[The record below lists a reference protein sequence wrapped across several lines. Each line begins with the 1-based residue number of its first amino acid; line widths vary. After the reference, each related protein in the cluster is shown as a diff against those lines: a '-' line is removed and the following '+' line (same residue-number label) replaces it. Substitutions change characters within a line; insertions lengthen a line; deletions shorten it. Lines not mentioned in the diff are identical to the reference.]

1 MTTVLMLAGA
11 FPLSAVRAQEI
22 PPMAPVLDIPEDVFI
37 PTVLTIGGAMVEVGG
52 IARAE
57 YDSNIYAQEF
67 GEKSDV
73 RLIFQPYVSAR
84 KVGSQ
89 LEISARAEATYR
101 QYLKYDTENAVGAE
115 VRTRVAWSPTESDR
129 VILLGGWMHGIEDRG
144 EPEGRTITS
153 IGPREFDTVDADL
166 SYAHQ
171 GARFGVS
178 VRGTAQAYRY
188 DDLIDQNRNLDSY
201 GLIGRGSYR
210 LSPLINGFVE
220 GFINKR
226 DFAPTVGEGG
236 LDRDSNTY
244 GGRVGVAIDPG
255 GTLRGDAA
263 FGVYRFDPTDSR
275 LEGRTGLSAQV
286 GLIYQPFIRTAF
298 TLDGFVGN
306 VATYRVGARSR
317 EDMRVRVGV
326 QQELRH
332 NIRWQSSLI
341 YRRSRFFG
349 TGTTQSIYGATFEIE
364 YLINRRF
371 ALGGNARYTNRDSTE
386 PLDGF
391 SRFRAGVT
399 LKFHY

>member
-1 MTTVLMLAGA
+1 
-11 FPLSAVRAQEI
+11 
-22 PPMAPVLDIPEDVFI
+22 MAPVLDIPEDVFI
-37 PTVLTIGGAMVEVGG
+37 PTLLDIGGAMVEVGG
-52 IARAE
+52 TARAE

-67 GEKSDV
+67 DEKSDV
-73 RLIFQPYVSAR
+73 KLVFQPYVSVR
-84 KVGSQ
+84 KTGSQ
-89 LEISARAEATYR
+89 LELYARAEATYR
-101 QYLKYDTENAVGAE
+101 QYLKYDTENAVGAD
-115 VRTRVAWSPTESDR
+115 VRTRVAWSPTQSDR
-129 VILLGGWMHGIEDRG
+129 VILLGGWQHGIEDRG
-144 EPEGRTITS
+144 EPEGRTTTS
-153 IGPREFDTVDADL
+153 IGPREFDTFDADL

-178 VRGTAQAYRY
+178 VRGTAQTYRY
-188 DDLIDQNRNLDSY
+188 DNLIDQNRNLNTY

-210 LSPLINGFVE
+210 LSPLLSGFLE

-226 DFAPTVGEGG
+226 DFAPTVGESD

-244 GGRVGVAIDPG
+244 GARAGVAIDPG

-263 FGVYRFDPTDSR
+263 FGVYRFDPNDQR

-286 GLIYQPFIRTAF
+286 GLIFQPFIRTAF

-306 VATYRVGARSR
+306 VATYQAGARSR
-317 EDMRVRVGV
+317 EDTRVRVGV

-341 YRRSRFFG
+341 YRRSRYFG
-349 TGTTQSIYGATFEIE
+349 TGITQNIYGATFEIE

-371 ALGGNARYTNRDSTE
+371 IVGGTLRYTNRDSTE

-391 SRFRAGVT
+391 SRFRGGVT